1 MGSVWS
7 LVIIIGPLLLLGAI
21 VFAWYKNRKT
31 SERLDRRSEQGA
43 RELREELAE
52 KRHKD
57 IDL

>member
-21 VFAWYKNRKT
+21 VFAWYKNRTT
-31 SERLDRRSEQGA
+31 SKRVDRRSEQGA

-52 KRHKD
+52 RPQKD